1 MELPSGQVVRAVI
14 QRYSRLISR
23 LGDEL
28 GERPMVLPDGDFFPD
43 RFRGDQRSV
52 QKLVARMQEH
62 AGISDIP
69 IRVSVVSNDDVA
81 SAEHSNGSCSS
92 GGCAVPTIAA
102 HGLERLVDEGD
113 GWRLQMLEAELRH
126 PVVLST
132 NIARSLA
139 YVFLVETKE
148 DHEVIEP
155 PVDITA
161 DMTAVALGLGAL
173 MLQGSYIYAKSCGGP
188 SVARVTKMSCPELAI
203 AFAAFIVRGDHS
215 VRAALKEL
223 DATQCELLSEAH
235 LLFESNRHV
244 VAQLRNAPSKLA
256 QGDFELTEAKPWLA
270 RMFSRR
276 KELREPDPLEALAN
290 GAELE
295 ELENMLTDMPPSSA
309 ARRPSRA
316 ASLKPGQRPAADDDL
331 KKLVAEAFGRASAE

>member
-23 LGDEL
+23 LEEEL
-28 GERPMVLPDGDFFPD
+28 GERPMVLPNGNFFPD
-43 RFRGDQRSV
+43 RFRGDQKSV

-62 AGISDIP
+62 AGIGDIP
-69 IRVSVVSNDDVA
+69 IRVSVVSQEDA
-81 SAEHSNGSCSS
+81 SAGDAGVSSCGS

-102 HGLERLVDEGD
+102 HGLQRLVDEGD
-113 GWRLQMLEAELRH
+113 GWRLQLLEAELRH

-148 DHEVIEP
+148 EHEVIEP

-161 DMTAVALGLGAL
+161 DMTAVALGLGSL
-173 MLQGSYIYAKSCGGP
+173 LLQGSYIYAKSCGGP

-203 AFAAFIVRGDHS
+203 AFAAFVVRGDHS
-215 VRAALKEL
+215 VREALKEL
-223 DATQCELLSEAH
+223 DVTQRELLGEAH

-244 VAQLRNAPSKLA
+244 ITQLRTAPAKLA
-256 QGDFELTEAKPWLA
+256 QGDFELSEAKPWLS
-270 RMFSRR
+270 RMFGRR
-276 KELREPDPLEALAN
+276 KELPDRDPLEALSA

-295 ELENMLTDMPPSSA
+295 ELENMLTEMPPSSA
-309 ARRPSRA
+309 ARRPSR
-316 ASLKPGQRPAADDDL
+316 SLRSAPDEDL
-331 KKLVAEAFGRASAE
+331 KQLVAEAFGSAVPAPSNHT